1 MKTKDYLKNRKILI
15 DLKAKRG
22 ADENKK
28 LKYSIAIFFI
38 CIFNVICISGLLTCF
53 EITNNIKS
61 IEYFICITLL
71 LTFFMFKKEVF
82 YIFKR
87 V

>member
-1 MKTKDYLKNRKILI
+1 MKKDDYSKNRKLLI
-15 DLKAKRG
+15 NLEVKKG

-28 LKYSIAIFFI
+28 FKYSIAIVFI
-38 CIFNVICISGLLTCF
+38 FIFNVICISGLLTCF